1 MKETMRLGDEDQDWN
16 FEALMNT
23 EEKGFQKGKEN
34 EEEYFF
40 FSSPFWI
47 LFSSLFIDA
56 SKFQPW
62 SLSPNFI
69 ASFIQILG
77 VSL

>member
-23 EEKGFQKGKEN
+23 EEKGFQKGKEH

-40 FSSPFWI
+40 PLHPFESSF
-47 LFSSLFIDA
+47 LHCSLML
-56 SKFQPW
+56 Q
-62 SLSPNFI
+62 
-69 ASFIQILG
+69 SFNLDLYHLT
-77 VSL
+77 S